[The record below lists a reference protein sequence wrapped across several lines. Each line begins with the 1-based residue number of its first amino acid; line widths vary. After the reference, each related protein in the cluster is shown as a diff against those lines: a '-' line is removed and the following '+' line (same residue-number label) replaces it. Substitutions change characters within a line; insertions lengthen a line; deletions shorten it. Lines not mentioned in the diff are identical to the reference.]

1 MNIKE
6 LINKA
11 IRSTYYRKT
20 PNRVGGII
28 RNEIIINRAE
38 GITIDHCRKTPT
50 ASWSFVNNK
59 HKILVG
65 TKCIQNIAN
74 ANTQGSAAESVKLL
88 KEVIKHEVGHA
99 LYTDKTNKTF
109 EALRSRG
116 IPFTL
121 FNLFEDC
128 RIEYLIAKNLPQYG
142 RFYWHRYI
150 DFEERAQ
157 TPSEALYYLK
167 QMEAMYR
174 VSNCKSQALS
184 AYKRYMND
192 IGSLGTSCD
201 YYQSTNSKGKPV
213 KMADGIIKYYI
224 RYCEFGNTLE
234 SQIEI
239 IECWVKSFGVDIPK
253 EYKGELLV
261 NGKVDPNA
269 KPSETINRTSET
281 DPISNVSFDKITNRD
296 FPATLEE
303 LQHAKRISQK
313 LSSIVRKGSIAKN
326 KLAQVGSKL
335 NIAKAITRNSN
346 CFNSSGKNTGKRKV
360 AMLVDFS
367 GSMRQTWSVN
377 GGKEFVSAFSLLAK
391 SNLIK
396 LDIVIS
402 YNNIG
407 YNISNHDISDILE
420 IYPNGN
426 HEALDTNLKRYW
438 PLVQKA
444 NTVILFTDGMLTGN
458 IVNESQYRSKGIDLI
473 AACIPNAR
481 HLPKIREACN
491 GYFSKTIMASN
502 ANDLSQKLISHIV
515 NK

>member
-1 MNIKE
+1 MNIKD

-11 IRSTYYRKT
+11 VKSTYYRKT
-20 PNRVGGII
+20 PNRVGGIVI
-28 RNEIIINRAE
+28 NEIIINRAE
-38 GITIDHCRKTPT
+38 GINISHCKKTPT
-50 ASWSFVNNK
+50 ASWSFINNK
-59 HKILVG
+59 HRILVG
-65 TKCIQNIAN
+65 TSCIKNIAN
-74 ANTQGSAAESVKLL
+74 ASTQSSSALSIKLL
-88 KEVIKHEVGHA
+88 REVIKHEVGHA

-109 EALRSRG
+109 EALKARG
-116 IPFTL
+116 IPFVL

-128 RIEYLIAKNLPQYG
+128 RIEYLITRDLPQYG

-157 TPSEALYYLK
+157 TPSDALYHLK

-174 VSNCKSQALS
+174 VSNCKSQVLS
-184 AYKRYMND
+184 SYKRYLND
-192 IGSLGTSCD
+192 ISSLGTNCN
-201 YYQSTNSKGKPV
+201 YYESTKAKGKPIQLS
-213 KMADGIIKYYI
+213 KGIIKYYI
-224 RYCEFGNTLE
+224 RYCECETLE
-234 SQIEI
+234 RQIEV
-239 IECWVKSFGVDIPK
+239 IECWIKSFGIDIPK
-253 EYKGELLV
+253 DYKGELLV
-261 NGKVDPNA
+261 NGKMDPNA
-269 KPSETINRTSET
+269 KPSDVINRTSEI
-281 DPISNVSFDKITNRD
+281 DPVSNVSFDQITNREY
-296 FPATLEE
+296 PSTVEE

-313 LSSIVRKGSIAKN
+313 LSSIVKKGSVAKN
-326 KLAQVGSKL
+326 KLAQVGSRL

-346 CFNSSGKNTGKRKV
+346 CFNSNGKYTGKRKV
-360 AMLVDFS
+360 TMLVDFS

-391 SNLIK
+391 SNLIS
-396 LDIVIS
+396 LDIIIS

-407 YNISNHDISDILE
+407 YNISKHSISDILE

-426 HEALDTNLKRYW
+426 HEALDTNLKRYM

-444 NTVILFTDGMLTGN
+444 DTVILFTDGMLTGN
-458 IVNESQYRSKGIDLI
+458 VVNESQYRSRGIDLI

-502 ANDLSQKLISHIV
+502 ANDLSQKLITHII